1 LLWAAGKYSSW
12 TFDRLNVTNNIAKGA
27 GAGLMGEYS
36 IGPHLDSLIIT
47 GNNADTFGGALNANF
62 AFMVYTNTYV
72 SNNYAGLFCGGLFA
86 IFSELFVFTSTV
98 TTNRRGPP
106 AGLHMRSAA
115 GLRHVMQPPVRCALF
130 GVQRLRASRVCVPRG
145 RL

>member
-1 LLWAAGKYSSW
+1 M
-12 TFDRLNVTNNIAKGA
+12 TNNIAKGA

-115 GLRHVMQPPVRCALF
+115 GLHAASRAMRALRCAALAC
-130 GVQRLRASRVCVPRG
+130 VAHVCAAWPAVT
-145 RL
+145 

>member
-1 LLWAAGKYSSW
+1 M
-12 TFDRLNVTNNIAKGA
+12 TNNIAKGA

-115 GLRHVMQPPVRCALF
+115 GLHAAARAMRALRCAALAC
-130 GVQRLRASRVCVPRG
+130 VAHVCAAWPAVT
-145 RL
+145 